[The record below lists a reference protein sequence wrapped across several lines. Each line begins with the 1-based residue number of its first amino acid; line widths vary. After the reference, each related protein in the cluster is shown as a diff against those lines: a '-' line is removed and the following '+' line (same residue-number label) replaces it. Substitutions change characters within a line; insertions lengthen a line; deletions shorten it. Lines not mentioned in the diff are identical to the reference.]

1 MTRGIAELRE
11 CIDAIDRQ
19 IVELLADR
27 LRLVMQV
34 GEVKRAERRVV
45 YDPARER
52 DLLDRVAKAAAPP
65 LTAEMAER
73 VFQCII
79 KESRDL
85 EQRHV
90 AALIGEHGSEDERS
104 S

>member
-1 MTRGIAELRE
+1 MPPGIPELRE
-11 CIDAIDRQ
+11 AIDAIDRQ
-19 IVELLADR
+19 IVDLLAAR

-34 GEVKRAERRVV
+34 GEVKRALELDV

-52 DLLDRVAKAAAPP
+52 DLLQRVGRAAEAP
-65 LTAEMAER
+65 LTSEMAER

-79 KESRDL
+79 QESRDL

-90 AALIGEHGSEDERS
+90 KALAERGQP
-104 S
+104 